1 MNNKFNNVELK
12 NRDTR
17 NDINSRMQGFYGEES
32 PESKKSN
39 LINYKDRNSKLINN
53 LQEEQEPNN
62 KQNNYNLDKKTFK
75 NDINKRMNNISGD
88 ELFFKRLPLNN
99 NIRDYNIT
107 VDTNKDE
114 FNNRLM
120 NYNSLTSNVNP
131 NPEDE
136 NKIFTAGFHNK
147 FKEDNNKRL
156 EELSPLACNIGYPI
170 NKPKNPD
177 FSVNLEPSGNI
188 SYNQYENYKNIP
200 ENNNLTDNVNK
211 LEDLNYKRHYPAD
224 TKQQFFFTNK

>member
-1 MNNKFNNVELK
+1 MNNKFNKVELK

-17 NDINSRMQGFYGEES
+17 NDINNRMQGFYGPES

-39 LINYKDRNSKLINN
+39 LVNYKELNSKLINN
-53 LQEEQEPNN
+53 IQQEPVSISNN
-62 KQNNYNLDKKTFK
+62 NNYDKKTFK
-75 NDINKRMNNISGD
+75 NDINQRMNNISGD

-120 NYNSLTSNVNP
+120 NYNSLASNIKP
-131 NPEDE
+131 NPEE
-136 NKIFTAGFHNK
+136 ETKLFSSGFHNN
-147 FKEDNNKRL
+147 FKDDTNKRL
-156 EELSPLACNIGYPI
+156 EELSPLSSNVGYPI

-177 FSVNLEPSGNI
+177 FSLNIEPEGNI
-188 SYNQYENYKNIP
+188 TYNQYGNYQNNSEN
-200 ENNNLTDNVNK
+200 NNNLTDNVNK

>member
-1 MNNKFNNVELK
+1 MNNKFNKVELK
-12 NRDTR
+12 NKDTR

-39 LINYKDRNSKLINN
+39 LINYKDLNSKLINN
-53 LQEEQEPNN
+53 IQEEQANKPNN
-62 KQNNYNLDKKTFK
+62 NNYNLDKKTFK

-114 FNNRLM
+114 FNTRLM
-120 NYNSLTSNVNP
+120 NYNSLASNVNP

-147 FKEDNNKRL
+147 FKDDTNKRL
-156 EELSPLACNIGYPI
+156 EELSPLSSNVGYPI

-188 SYNQYENYKNIP
+188 SYNQYGNYQNVS
-200 ENNNLTDNVNK
+200 ENNNLSDNVNK

>member
-1 MNNKFNNVELK
+1 MNNKFNKVEFK
-12 NRDTR
+12 NKDTR
-17 NDINSRMQGFYGEES
+17 NDINNRIQGFYGPES

-39 LINYKDRNSKLINN
+39 LVNYKELNSKLINN
-53 LQEEQEPNN
+53 IQQEPVSISNN
-62 KQNNYNLDKKTFK
+62 NNYDKKTFK
-75 NDINKRMNNISGD
+75 NDINQRMNNISGD

-120 NYNSLTSNVNP
+120 NYNSLASNIKP
-131 NPEDE
+131 NPEEE
-136 NKIFTAGFHNK
+136 NKLFNSGFHNN
-147 FKEDNNKRL
+147 FKEDTNKRL
-156 EELSPLACNIGYPI
+156 EELSPLSSNVGYPI

-177 FSVNLEPSGNI
+177 FSKNIEPEGNI
-188 SYNQYENYKNIP
+188 SYNQYGNYQNIS

-211 LEDLNYKRHYPAD
+211 LEDLNYKRHYPTD